1 MWMCVFS
8 RDVDVSEVGGRC
20 WCRCEKVSVGVW
32 VLGLCECGCV
42 VLGDIGLWC
51 GFYGYSVNVRV
62 WVCGF
67 LSQVTHLSQ
76 CSDLQMSCHS
86 AVTHMC
92 PASLQSISHITR
104 GI

>member
-1 MWMCVFS
+1 MWGGGGWVLVWMCVFS

-51 GFYGYSVNVRV
+51 GFFIHFVLIQNESKDQY
-62 WVCGF
+62 CG
-67 LSQVTHLSQ
+67 
-76 CSDLQMSCHS
+76 
-86 AVTHMC
+86 
-92 PASLQSISHITR
+92 
-104 GI
+104 